1 MKIEF
6 LTQDDPIY
14 ILPFFE
20 EFFRCYANEF
30 EVVQI
35 SCCAIMGKRS
45 RRQMLRELLALYRPG
60 GFLRLI
66 SSVAISKILS
76 KFGRSRNASRF
87 YSIGQLARAYR
98 TPFARIANPNADGF
112 IEQMQLRRP
121 EVLVSV
127 ACPFI
132 LKEKILA
139 VAPRASINLHHAP
152 LPRYKGMMP
161 TFWQMYKGEN
171 TVGVTIHRMAPKLD
185 AGATLLRAQHAI
197 EPGESLH
204 HLIQRSKR
212 AGAHYMAKVLRQIA
226 GEIPLQE
233 ISVIEEGSY
242 FTFPTIAE
250 IRDFHR
256 KGLKAI

>member
-20 EFFRCYANEF
+20 EFFRCYADEF

-45 RRQMLRELLALYRPG
+45 RRLMLRELLALYRPV

-66 SSVAISKILS
+66 ASVTISKVLS
-76 KFGRSRNASRF
+76 KFGRSRDASRF

-98 TPFARIANPNADGF
+98 APYARVANPNGAHF
-112 IEQMQLRRP
+112 VEQMRLRRP
-121 EVLVSV
+121 DVLVSV

-132 LKEKILA
+132 LKEKTLR
-139 VAPRASINLHHAP
+139 VASRASINIHHAP
-152 LPRYKGMMP
+152 LPKYKGMMP
-161 TFWQMYKGEN
+161 TFWQMYKGESA
-171 TVGVTIHRMAPKLD
+171 VGVTIHRMAPKLD
-185 AGATLLRAQHAI
+185 EGAVLLRTQHAI

-204 HLIQRSKR
+204 QLIQRSKR
-212 AGAHYMAKVLRQIA
+212 AGAHCMAKVLRQIA
-226 GEIPLQE
+226 GGTPLQE
-233 ISVIEEGSY
+233 ITAIDEGSY